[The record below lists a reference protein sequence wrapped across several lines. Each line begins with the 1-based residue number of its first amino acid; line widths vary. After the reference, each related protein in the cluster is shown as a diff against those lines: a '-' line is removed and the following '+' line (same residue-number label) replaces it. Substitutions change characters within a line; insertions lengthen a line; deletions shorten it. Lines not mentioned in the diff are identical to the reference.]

1 MTTRIAVSGESP
13 YDVVVGAGVLEEL
26 PSLVDA
32 AAAQVLLVHS
42 HSMSDLASRVETALR
57 DGDVEVVRAPVP
69 DGEAAKTVEV
79 ADDLWSLLGR
89 HAFTRS
95 VVVVSLGGGAVL
107 DPGNRN
113 QLAGRTVVFLDVSI
127 TDAAKRI
134 GFNRDRPLLLGNPR
148 AQWVRLMEARRP
160 LYEQV
165 ASFTVSTD
173 GKSPDEVADE
183 VVARVSS

>member
-1 MTTRIAVSGESP
+1 MPPRLILVGPPGSGKTTAARLVAERLGTTWRDTDDDVERAAGATISDIFVDHGEAKFRELESTAVTKA
-13 YDVVVGAGVLEEL
+13 VVEHDGVLA
-26 PSLVDA
+26 V
-32 AAAQVLLVHS
+32 
-42 HSMSDLASRVETALR
+42 
-57 DGDVEVVRAPVP
+57 
-69 DGEAAKTVEV
+69 
-79 ADDLWSLLGR
+79 
-89 HAFTRS
+89 
-95 VVVVSLGGGAVL
+95 GGGAVL

-165 ASFTVSTD
+165 ASFTVSTG
-173 GKSPDEVADE
+173 GKSPDE